1 MAFVQNAAVKALL
14 ATGGTGVLPLIFMNG
29 RVYLQGRYPT
39 HDERPEF
46 IRTVLGSEEVEV

>member
-14 ATGGTGVLPLIFMNG
+14 ATGGAGVLPLIFMNG
-29 RVYLQGRYPT
+29 RVYLQGRYPS

-46 IRTVLGSEEVEV
+46 IRAVLGSEEEGV